1 MSLVVLG
8 TYRSSTEANLV
19 KSRLEA
25 EGIDAFVSPDVS
37 SLGLPPLELAQGAQI
52 FVRESD
58 RAAASEIL
66 ERMLPG

>member
-8 TYRSSTEANLV
+8 NYRSSTEANLI

-25 EGIDAFVSPDVS
+25 EGIDAIVSADVS
-37 SLGLPPLELAQGAQI
+37 SLGLPPLELAGGVQVL
-52 FVRESD
+52 VRESD
-58 RAAASEIL
+58 RAAAFEVL